1 MEPTQFITANVYSLR
16 PGYRASGMVC
26 LAFMSALASGAL
38 QAAPNLKAQAQSNY
52 GKLPLS
58 FEANQGQAD
67 AQVKF
72 LAHGQG
78 YVLFL
83 TPTEAVLSLKKSQTR
98 TRNSSFTKFS
108 PSSPPNTK
116 FSPSTPPNR
125 KFSPSSPPNAK
136 FSPSTPPNRKFSPSS
151 FMSSSSQPK
160 EIGTVLRMQ
169 FIGANP
175 APQLLGEEALTGQV
189 NYLIGNDPGRWLTGV
204 PTYAKVAYEGV
215 YSGVNLV
222 YYGNQGQ
229 LEYDFVVAPGADPR
243 QIKLAFR
250 GANKIEINPA
260 GELVLH
266 TASGELRVHKPV
278 IYQEIGGARKSI
290 KGGFVLKDGQTVG
303 FQVAAYD
310 AAHPLIIDP
319 VLVYSTYLGGSGFD
333 RGLGIAVDVRGQAY
347 VTGATSST
355 DFPARNAT
363 QPVQADLDD
372 AFVAQL
378 AADGASLRYATY
390 LGGSENDLGTSI
402 AVDLRGQASVTG
414 QTASSDFPT
423 VDALQPIFGG
433 GADVFVAQ
441 LTADGTALRYAT
453 YLGGSGFDTGGGIAL
468 DLQGLAYVTGGTQ
481 SPDFPT
487 ENALQ
492 PRYGGGSFDAFV
504 AQLAA
509 DGSALRYATYLGG
522 RGFDAGNSIAVT
534 PFGQAYVTGG
544 TDSSDFPT
552 ESALQPSL
560 DGINDAFVAK
570 LSADGAALDYS
581 TYLGGSDSDA
591 GLGIAVDLRGQAYV
605 AGNTGS
611 IDFPTENALQPDLN
625 GIFDAFVTKLSADG
639 ATLSYS
645 TYLGGGGDDE
655 GLGIAVDLR
664 GQAYVTGRTISS
676 DFPTVNALQS
686 TLGGPMDGFVAQI
699 RTDGRAFRYSTYLG
713 GSGFDNG
720 SAIAVDLRGQAYVTG
735 NTGSTDFPA
744 RNALQPTLGGLGDAF
759 VTKIR
764 EDNLP

>member
-38 QAAPNLKAQAQSNY
+38 QAAPDLKTQTQSNY

-67 AQVKF
+67 AQVRF

-78 YVLFL
+78 YTLFL
-83 TPTEAVLSLKKSQTR
+83 TPTEAVLSLNKSQTR
-98 TRNSSFTKFS
+98 TRNPSFTKFS

-116 FSPSTPPNR
+116 FSPS
-125 KFSPSSPPNAK
+125 
-136 FSPSTPPNRKFSPSS
+136 S

-160 EIGTVLRMQ
+160 AIGTVLRMQ

-189 NYLIGNDPGRWLTGV
+189 NYLVGNDPGRWRTGV

-215 YSGVNLV
+215 YPGVNLV
-222 YYGNQGQ
+222 YYGNQRQ
-229 LEYDFVVAPGADPR
+229 LEYDFVVAPRADPR
-243 QIKLAFR
+243 QIKLAFK
-250 GANKIEINPA
+250 GANKIEINSA

-266 TASGELRVHKPV
+266 TASGDLRVHKPV
-278 IYQEIGGARKSI
+278 IYQETGGARKSI
-290 KGGFVLKDGQTVG
+290 KGGYVLKDSQTVG

-310 AAHPLIIDP
+310 VAHPLIIDP

-333 RGLGIAVDVRGQAY
+333 RGLGIAVDARGQAY

-355 DFPARNAT
+355 DFPAKNAV

-372 AFVAQL
+372 VFVAQL

-390 LGGSENDLGTSI
+390 LGGSENDFGTSI
-402 AVDLRGQASVTG
+402 AVDLRGQATVTG
-414 QTASSDFPT
+414 QTSSPDFPT
-423 VDALQPIFGG
+423 ENALQPIFGG
-433 GADVFVAQ
+433 AADVFVAQ
-441 LTADGTALRYAT
+441 LTADGRALRYST
-453 YLGGSGFDTGGGIAL
+453 YLGGSGFDNGSGIAL

-504 AQLAA
+504 ARLTA
-509 DGSALRYATYLGG
+509 DGAALGYATYLGG
-522 RGFDAGNSIAVT
+522 KGFDAGDSIAVT

-544 TDSSDFPT
+544 TESADFPT
-552 ESALQPSL
+552 ENALRPAL
-560 DGINDAFVAK
+560 NGINDAFVAK
-570 LSADGAALDYS
+570 FSADGAALSYS

-605 AGNTGS
+605 TGFTFS
-611 IDFPTENALQPDLN
+611 ADFPTVNAPQPHLN

-639 ATLSYS
+639 AALGYS

-664 GQAYVTGRTISS
+664 GQAYVTGRTIAS
-676 DFPTVNALQS
+676 DFPTVNALKS
-686 TLGGPMDGFVAQI
+686 TLGGPMDGFVTQLRA
-699 RTDGRAFRYSTYLG
+699 DGRALRYSTYLG

-735 NTGSTDFPA
+735 NTGSTDFPT
-744 RNALQPTLGGLGDAF
+744 RNALQHNLGGIGDAF
-759 VTKIR
+759 VTKIQG
-764 EDNLP
+764 DNLP